1 MSNQNLSF
9 DEIIKRDQELQI
21 QKSLALESAF
31 KGNDVRKIMQAQSY
45 LKSIEK
51 REVVD
56 SKSILVDPMELTT
69 SFGYKD
75 KAWTISYDVLRA
87 MAKTNIIKA
96 IIDTRKEQVSA
107 FCEPQRDKYSTG
119 FVIQKRQRYIDIGKQ
134 KEVSTVDKKK
144 IEWLTEFILNCGT
157 TQNFWH
163 ADTFDV
169 FANKIIDDSLTFDQ
183 ATFEIV
189 RNRKGEPI
197 EFFATDGSTYRMA
210 DTYNDDEETIK
221 DKSKLVQG
229 YGPSY
234 VQIYQNQVVSEFY
247 PWELCFGIRNS
258 KTDIR
263 LNGYGRCELEDMA
276 QVVTAILNSDTYNA
290 NFFKVGSAPKGILK
304 YTGNIN
310 QNTVEDFRR
319 QWMNQ
324 VAGVMN
330 MHKIPIINADKLD
343 FINTHVSNKDM
354 EFGKYYEFLI
364 KIACAMFKIDP
375 SEIGFPMGGNAQG
388 SSGLGGDSTEEK
400 LEYSRDKGLKPLL
413 KRFQYWIN
421 KYLIWQLDPDFEL
434 RFVGI
439 DASDE
444 KSELDSDIE
453 RLSNFATVDEIRAKQ
468 NLPILG
474 KEKGGDVILNP
485 TYIQYLGMVQQQQQG
500 QDGGEGDGSQFM
512 QPGEDGQDE
521 DQQDGEGGD
530 NNEDNNPF
538 MKSLAQDLEVILC
551 S

>member
-1 MSNQNLSF
+1 
-9 DEIIKRDQELQI
+9 
-21 QKSLALESAF
+21 
-31 KGNDVRKIMQAQSY
+31 
-45 LKSIEK
+45 
-51 REVVD
+51 
-56 SKSILVDPMELTT
+56 
-69 SFGYKD
+69 
-75 KAWTISYDVLRA
+75 
-87 MAKTNIIKA
+87 
-96 IIDTRKEQVSA
+96 
-107 FCEPQRDKYSTG
+107 
-119 FVIQKRQRYIDIGKQ
+119 
-134 KEVSTVDKKK
+134 
-144 IEWLTEFILNCGT
+144 
-157 TQNFWH
+157 
-163 ADTFDV
+163 
-169 FANKIIDDSLTFDQ
+169 
-183 ATFEIV
+183 
-189 RNRKGEPI
+189 
-197 EFFATDGSTYRMA
+197 
-210 DTYNDDEETIK
+210 
-221 DKSKLVQG
+221 
-229 YGPSY
+229 
-234 VQIYQNQVVSEFY
+234 
-247 PWELCFGIRNS
+247 
-258 KTDIR
+258 
-263 LNGYGRCELEDMA
+263 MA